1 MTDKTIGQRIR
12 TRREELHI
20 TQTKLAELTGF
31 ADKTAIS
38 KIENGKTDLN
48 QTKIKAFASALQTTP
63 AYLMGWID
71 TPTPTGTQE
80 ERLLAYFRA
89 LNDAQKDAVMTM
101 LKSMGE

>member
-1 MTDKTIGQRIR
+1 MIDKTIGQRIR
-12 TRREELHI
+12 MRREQLHI
-20 TQTKLAELTGF
+20 TQTQLADLTGF

-48 QTKIKAFASALQTTP
+48 QTKIKAFSEALHTTP

-80 ERLLAYFRA
+80 ERLLVYFRA
-89 LNDAQKDAVMTM
+89 LSDAQKDAVMAM
-101 LKSMGE
+101 LKTMGE